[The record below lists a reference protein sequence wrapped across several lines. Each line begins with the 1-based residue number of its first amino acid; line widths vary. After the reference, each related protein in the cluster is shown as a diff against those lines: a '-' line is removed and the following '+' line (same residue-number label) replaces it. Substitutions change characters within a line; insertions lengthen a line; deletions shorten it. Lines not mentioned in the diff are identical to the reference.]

1 MTTTLTALQLTDIR
15 AALTQDRAA
24 LLAQVS
30 TLAES
35 DQVLITARASQEE
48 RAKSAGDA
56 DLMGVERNVLARM
69 SSAITEG
76 LSELDGALARLDAGT
91 YGACTRCRA
100 QIPQERLLARPR
112 AAACVACAS
121 RR

>member
-1 MTTTLTALQLTDIR
+1 MTTTLTAPQLTDIQ
-15 AALTQDRAA
+15 AALTQERDA

-69 SSAITEG
+69 TVAMTDG
-76 LSELDGALARLDAGT
+76 LSELDGALLRLAAGT
-91 YGACTRCRA
+91 YGSCSRCGEPIA
-100 QIPQERLLARPR
+100 QARLLARPR
-112 AAACVACAS
+112 STSCVPCAS